1 MIWTLY
7 IPTFLLSFIGF
18 FEITIADVKYLP
30 ASIGHVFIAGKLVNE
45 YSSGL
50 KTISWQGAFLTNLG
64 KILDN
69 FNKENAES
77 IFSFKELFSLS
88 TKEIKFSDFYGVDT
102 PTKKELLAAN
112 NSIEEMCKFINA
124 KSLKFLSLEGLYKAM
139 GFDKRNNLYPQL
151 TDHYFTGDY
160 PIKPTDNLGD
170 SKITQLSL
178 LSSGQKN

>member
-1 MIWTLY
+1 MLY
-7 IPTFLLSFIGF
+7 DAGAK
-18 FEITIADVKYLP
+18 EVHVRIACP
-30 ASIGHVFIAGKLVNE
+30 
-45 YSSGL
+45 
-50 KTISWQGAFLTNLG
+50 
-64 KILDN
+64 
-69 FNKENAES
+69 
-77 IFSFKELFSLS
+77 
-88 TKEIKFSDFYGVDT
+88 EIKFPDFYGVDT

-160 PIKPTDNLGD
+160 PIKPIDNLGD